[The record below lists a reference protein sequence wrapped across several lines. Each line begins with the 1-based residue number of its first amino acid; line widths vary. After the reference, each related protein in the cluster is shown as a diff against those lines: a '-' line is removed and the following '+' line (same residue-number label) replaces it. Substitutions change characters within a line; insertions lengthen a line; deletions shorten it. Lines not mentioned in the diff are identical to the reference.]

1 MNPAVK
7 RLSVLMAA
15 AFVDMMGS
23 AIVFPLLPFYA
34 LRLHAADWMVGWLI
48 AAFSIMQL
56 ASAPIWGRMSDRYG
70 RRRAILVGL
79 STEAVAFVLFGLANT
94 LVLLFVSR
102 LVQGFGGGTTGVL
115 QAYVGDVTSPRDRAK
130 ALGWLSAATGAGVMM
145 GPGIGSLAV
154 GLGPAAPGL
163 IAAGLCLLNI
173 AFAWRW
179 LPETAPQ
186 RTTAERAALGPGRSI
201 RTAIFDLL
209 KTPTAEVSRLVWIY
223 ALGMLG
229 FMSMNGVF
237 ALYLAAD
244 FGITE
249 KTIGIFFVYV
259 GALSVVMRALILGK
273 LVDNFGETK
282 VMRLGALLLALG
294 LATIPLTQS
303 VIILAVLIALV
314 PMGTACLFPSVT
326 ALITHRT
333 PDVER
338 GQMLGVAQAFG
349 GVSRVVA
356 PLWSTAVFGALG
368 ALYGQVGRAVPF
380 WIASAFVVGVALLA
394 FNITARPAME
404 AAAEGA

>member
-56 ASAPIWGRMSDRYG
+56 ASAPLWGRMSDRYG

-94 LVLLFVSR
+94 LVLLFISR

-115 QAYVGDVTSPRDRAK
+115 QAYVGDVTAPRDRAK
-130 ALGWLSAATGAGVMM
+130 ALGWLSASTGAGVMM

-186 RTTAERAALGPGRSI
+186 RTTAEREALGPRRSI
-201 RTAIFDLL
+201 RTAIWDLI
-209 KTPTAEVSRLVWIY
+209 KAPTAEVSRLVWIY

-229 FMSMNGVF
+229 FMSMNGIF
-237 ALYLAAD
+237 ALYL
-244 FGITE
+244 T
-249 KTIGIFFVYV
+249 
-259 GALSVVMRALILGK
+259 
-273 LVDNFGETK
+273 FGEHDDRTRIQFFSLPAVVVRRK
-282 VMRLGALLLALG
+282 AWSAMAEATETFSESTPMSIPMR
-294 LATIPLTQS
+294 TR
-303 VIILAVLIALV
+303 
-314 PMGTACLFPSVT
+314 C
-326 ALITHRT
+326 
-333 PDVER
+333 
-338 GQMLGVAQAFG
+338 VA
-349 GVSRVVA
+349 
-356 PLWSTAVFGALG
+356 
-368 ALYGQVGRAVPF
+368 
-380 WIASAFVVGVALLA
+380 
-394 FNITARPAME
+394 
-404 AAAEGA
+404 